1 MTHNIQQLW
10 NGRYKSLIK
19 YSFPETDKCPIFGQ
33 NRDFIAI
40 VHFTGH
46 RWCIHKRPWIG
57 LKSDLEIINLI
68 GGIIRLHRLIAIND
82 GHKSDIFNNKINL
95 YLGLK
100 TISSDKINTKWSLV
114 TSYTILKLTIL
125 NLAILSWPW

>member
-10 NGRYKSLIK
+10 NARYKSLIK
-19 YSFPETDKCPIFGQ
+19 YSFPGTDKCPIFGQ

-68 GGIIRLHRLIAIND
+68 GGIIRLYRLIAFYA
-82 GHKSDIFNNKINL
+82 GYKSDLIVNKICS
-95 YLGLK
+95 YQLGIQQLANMILEIILINGFSVRSWIHDNVQ
-100 TISSDKINTKWSLV
+100 TICR
-114 TSYTILKLTIL
+114 
-125 NLAILSWPW
+125 

>member
-1 MTHNIQQLW
+1 MTHNIEQLW
-10 NGRYKSLIK
+10 NVRYKSLIK

-68 GGIIRLHRLIAIND
+68 GGIIRLYWLVAFNA
-82 GHKSDIFNNKINL
+82 GHKSDLIGDKICF
-95 YLGLK
+95 YQLGLQK
-100 TISSDKINTKWSLV
+100 LANIILEIILINGFSVRSWIHDNVQTICR
-114 TSYTILKLTIL
+114 
-125 NLAILSWPW
+125 